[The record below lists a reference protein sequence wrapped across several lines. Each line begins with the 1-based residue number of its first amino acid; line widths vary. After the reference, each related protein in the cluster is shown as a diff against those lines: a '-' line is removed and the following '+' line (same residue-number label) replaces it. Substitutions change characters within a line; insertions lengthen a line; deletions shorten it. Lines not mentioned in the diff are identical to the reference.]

1 MAVDRRRCQA
11 LARTRRRRL
20 ATGWSWGFG
29 PRLRLGRKL
38 PPASGHSL
46 RCAKYRRTCD
56 WSSTWLVRIFKEVL
70 GDAMPAEFTSIA
82 LNHNTVARRHADC
95 KNSNVSAM
103 AVVGDFIDGRFFAL
117 WDQG

>member
-1 MAVDRRRCQA
+1 LGVLPESARDVVQGEGVVIGLRRWG
-11 LARTRRRRL
+11 
-20 ATGWSWGFG
+20 ATGEFWVDDGG
-29 PRLRLGRKL
+29 GR
-38 PPASGHSL
+38 
-46 RCAKYRRTCD
+46 YRSFIRQV
-56 WSSTWLVRIFKEVL
+56 VRIFKEVL

-103 AVVGDFIDGRFFAL
+103 AVVGDLMMVGSAL